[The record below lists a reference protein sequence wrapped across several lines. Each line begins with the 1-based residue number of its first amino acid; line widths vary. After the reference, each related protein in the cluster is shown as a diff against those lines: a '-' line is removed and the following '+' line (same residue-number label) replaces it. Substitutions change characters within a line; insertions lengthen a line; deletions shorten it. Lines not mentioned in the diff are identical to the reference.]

1 MENRS
6 VWAIVI
12 LVGVV
17 CLMAYAGHISTLV
30 SGSENPAP
38 VVQTPGPGPQLSSG
52 SPAGSPGTGA
62 GAVQTFTLKSVDG
75 QYDPAVITVK
85 QGTTVRIEGDPKT
98 LSGCMEVVNIQG
110 YGISKQITSADNV
123 IEFTAD
129 KTGTFPMSC
138 DMGIGNG
145 KLVVG

>member
-1 MENRS
+1 MENRA
-6 VWAIVI
+6 VWAIAV

-17 CLMAYAGHISTLV
+17 FLMMHAGHISTIV
-30 SGSENPAP
+30 SGSKDPAP
-38 VVQTPGPGPQLSSG
+38 EEQTPGPGPLSSSG
-52 SPAGSPGTGA
+52 SAGSPGTGT
-62 GAVQTFTLKSVDG
+62 GAVKSFTLKSIDG
-75 QYDPAVITVK
+75 QYDPAVISVK

-145 KLVVG
+145 RLVVG

>member
-1 MENRS
+1 MENRA
-6 VWAIVI
+6 VWAIAV

-17 CLMAYAGHISTLV
+17 FLMMHAGHISTLV
-30 SGSENPAP
+30 SGSKDPAP
-38 VVQTPGPGPQLSSG
+38 EEQTPGPGPLSSSG
-52 SPAGSPGTGA
+52 SAGSPGTGA

-75 QYDPAVITVK
+75 QYDPAVISVK

-98 LSGCMEVVNIQG
+98 LSGCMAVVNIQG
-110 YGISKQITSADNV
+110 YGVSKLITSADNV

-129 KTGTFPMSC
+129 KTGSFPMNC

-145 KLVVG
+145 RLVVG

>member
-38 VVQTPGPGPQLSSG
+38 VVQTPGPGPLSSSG
-52 SPAGSPGTGA
+52 SAGSPGTGT
-62 GAVQTFTLKSVDG
+62 GAVQTFTLKSING

>member
-30 SGSENPAP
+30 SGSNNPAP
-38 VVQTPGPGPQLSSG
+38 VVQTTGPGPLSSSG
-52 SPAGSPGTGA
+52 SAGSPGTGA

-75 QYDPAVITVK
+75 QYHPAMISVK

-98 LSGCMEVVNIQG
+98 LSGCMEVVNIEG
-110 YGISKQITSADNV
+110 YGISKQISSADNV

-129 KTGTFPMSC
+129 KTGTFPMNC

-145 KLVVG
+145 RLVVG